1 MVIRLKEYELYC
13 RENEIAK
20 NTIKNY
26 MNTLNQLNKYL
37 MKKNVESIT
46 KENMIDFKDYLRIY
60 EYRPGSKYNLNT
72 INQKITAINIYFN
85 WYEATYRAGGTSE
98 LNLKPIRTQDKSHRE
113 SINEDDF
120 KRLLRYADGEIKL
133 FILTIANTGLRV
145 SEVCNLRR
153 SDLYQ
158 SIIQIENKGKIRI
171 IDIPLFL
178 KNQLREFTKEHED
191 NERIF
196 NKTQGYYRK
205 ELKAVAG
212 KARVKKSKV
221 YPHSIRHFFAKK
233 FISDGGDSTTL
244 QQMLGHSNIATTT
257 VYTKLDR
264 EELARQFRETRNR

>member
-37 MKKNVESIT
+37 MKKNVETIT

-85 WYEATYRAGGTSE
+85 WYEATYGAGGTSE

-120 KRLLRYADGEIKL
+120 KRLLRYADGEIEL

>member
-85 WYEATYRAGGTSE
+85 WYEATYGAGGTSE

-120 KRLLRYADGEIKL
+120 KRLLRYADGEIEL